1 MDEKI
6 ELFLL
11 NFMEYLKNKNEQEF
25 KNAVSSAMNQ
35 LRSRDSS
42 LDTKLNKFW
51 KDIVSQK
58 GSFNK

>member
-25 KNAVSSAMNQ
+25 KNAVSSAMN
-35 LRSRDSS
+35 
-42 LDTKLNKFW
+42 
-51 KDIVSQK
+51 
-58 GSFNK
+58 